1 MKGRSVSLTRYQ
13 RDLEARG
20 LRPNTVRT
28 YVRTVAEFLQALG
41 GPPSRAREK
50 DVRNYVV
57 ALQQQR
63 ASSSVNVA
71 IAAIACFYVETLR
84 RPAVVARLRRV
95 RVTHPLPTLLSG
107 SEVMKLLEA
116 TRSAKYRA
124 IFSLLYGAGL
134 RLDEA
139 LHLRIEDIDSR
150 RMVLR
155 IPHTKSQPREVPMS
169 ERVLKALR
177 AYWREERPQGPLL
190 FPGRGTGRPLT
201 QNAVKLALNAI
212 EKQAGLD
219 KHVNPHCLRHSYA
232 THLLDTGADLRT
244 VQMLL
249 GHSSLSSTAHYTRLS
264 RARLTAVPS
273 PIELLG
279 TARGRVLG

>member
-1 MKGRSVSLTRYQ
+1 VKGRPVSLTRYQ

-57 ALQQQR
+57 ALQQRR

-139 LHLRIEDIDSR
+139 LHLRIADIDSR

-177 AYWREERPQGPLL
+177 DYWRVERPQGPLL

-249 GHSSLSSTAHYTRLS
+249 GHSSLASTAHYTRLS

-279 TARGRVLG
+279 TERGRVLG

>member
-1 MKGRSVSLTRYQ
+1 VKGRSVSLTRYQ

-71 IAAIACFYVETLR
+71 IAAIACFYAETLR

-116 TRSAKYRA
+116 TRSSKYRA

-150 RMVLR
+150 RMMLR
-155 IPHTKSQPREVPMS
+155 IPHTKSQPREVPLS
-169 ERVLKALR
+169 KRVLKALR
-177 AYWREERPQGPLL
+177 DYWREERPQGPLL

-212 EKQAGLD
+212 EKQAGLE

-244 VQMLL
+244 VQILL
-249 GHSSLSSTAHYTRLS
+249 GHSSLASTAHYTRLS

>member
-1 MKGRSVSLTRYQ
+1 VKGHPVSLTRYQ

-107 SEVMKLLEA
+107 SEVMKLLDA

-139 LHLRIEDIDSR
+139 LHLRNEDIDSR

-169 ERVLKALR
+169 DRVLKALR
-177 AYWREERPQGPLL
+177 DYWREERPQGPLL

-201 QNAVKLALNAI
+201 QNAVKLALNTI

-249 GHSSLSSTAHYTRLS
+249 GHSSLASTAHYTRLS

>member
-1 MKGRSVSLTRYQ
+1 M
-13 RDLEARG
+13 
-20 LRPNTVRT
+20 P
-28 YVRTVAEFLQALG
+28 VAEFLQALG

-107 SEVMKLLEA
+107 SEVMKLLDA

-177 AYWREERPQGPLL
+177 DYWREERPQGPLL

-249 GHSSLSSTAHYTRLS
+249 GHSSLASTAHYTRLS

>member
-1 MKGRSVSLTRYQ
+1 MKARSVSLARYQ

-20 LRPNTVRT
+20 LRPNTVRA
-28 YVRTVAEFLQALG
+28 YVRSVAEFLQALG

-50 DVRNYVV
+50 DIRNYVV
-57 ALQQQR
+57 ALQHRR
-63 ASSSVNVA
+63 APASVNVA
-71 IAAIACFYVETLR
+71 IAAVVCFYVETLR

-95 RVTHPLPTLLSG
+95 RVTHPLPTILSG
-107 SEVMKLLEA
+107 SEVQRLIGA

-139 LHLRIEDIDSR
+139 LQLRIEDIDSR
-150 RMVLR
+150 RMMLR
-155 IPHTKSQPREVPMS
+155 IPRTKNQPRDVPMS
-169 ERVLKALR
+169 ARVLAALR
-177 AYWREERPQGPLL
+177 EYWRKERPEGPLL
-190 FPGRGTGRPLT
+190 FPGRIAGRPLT

-212 EKQAGLD
+212 EKEAGLD

-244 VQMLL
+244 VQVLL
-249 GHSSLSSTAHYTRLS
+249 GHSSIASTAHYTRLS

-279 TARGRVLG
+279 TTPGRVLG

>member
-1 MKGRSVSLTRYQ
+1 MKARSVSLARYR

-28 YVRTVAEFLQALG
+28 YVRAVAEFLQALG

-57 ALQQQR
+57 VLQQQR
-63 ASSSVNVA
+63 ASSSVNVS

-150 RMVLR
+150 RMMLR
-155 IPHTKSQPREVPMS
+155 IPHAKSQPRDVPMS

-177 AYWREERPQGPLL
+177 EYWREERPQGPLL

-249 GHSSLSSTAHYTRLS
+249 GHSSLASTAHYTRLS